1 MPVDRGPLL
10 IDGLQA
16 ESQMPFSSLRDPIDV
31 SRSRGGLELAWSR
44 IRPLLA
50 REDREREHARLRRN
64 RQGQWWAEDAVLPE
78 RAPEL
83 ANALGGDN
91 GD

>member
-50 REDREREHARLRRN
+50 REDLEREHARL
-64 RQGQWWAEDAVLPE
+64 AFIVVTLAPVSIDEDDLAE
-78 RAPEL
+78 RAWKRYWQR
-83 ANALGGDN
+83 
-91 GD
+91 

>member
-44 IRPLLA
+44 IRFLLA
-50 REDREREHARLRRN
+50 REDREREHARL
-64 RQGQWWAEDAVLPE
+64 AFIVVTLAPVSIDEDDLAE
-78 RAPEL
+78 RAWKRYWQR
-83 ANALGGDN
+83 
-91 GD
+91 